1 MLRRME
7 LGLLCWRDLLCLP
20 WSAAFLGRLPLREA
34 TPCVLLPHA
43 ADVGQLL
50 HELLALLIQ
59 CPLLQLLQ
67 LRLLLP
73 GECTSFPCSHEAPS
87 ELLLLRAGALR
98 LRRQVSEC
106 DDRIHKFLHTGLRP
120 ATVTTGRCSP
130 QTVATTASSTA

>member
-7 LGLLCWRDLLCLP
+7 LGLLCWQDLLCLP
-20 WSAAFLGRLPLREA
+20 WSAAFIGR
-34 TPCVLLPHA
+34 LPHA

-50 HELLALLIQ
+50 HELLAVVIQ

-73 GECTSFPCSHEAPS
+73 GECTCFPCSHEAPS

-98 LRRQVSEC
+98 LRRQVSEH
-106 DDRIHKFLHTGLRP
+106 DDRIHKFLHSGLRS
-120 ATVTTGRCSP
+120 TTINTGQCSP
-130 QTVATTASSTA
+130 RTVATTASSTA